1 MARARASLPENT
13 LSQNGPLL
21 PAQAETLFAAG
32 RRDGPGLEA
41 AAYAGM
47 IQVIA
52 PMQIASKAP
61 INKSGHSGSRSRS
74 EDFFAVNLGTVPN
87 LTPMSAYSH

>member
-1 MARARASLPENT
+1 MD
-13 LSQNGPLL
+13 
-21 PAQAETLFAAG
+21 PALKI
-32 RRDGPGLEA
+32 

-61 INKSGHSGSRSRS
+61 INKSGHSDSRSGS